1 MAKTAAK
8 GTIDNPYSMSECEK
22 MLDAGTWPG
31 GYVRDDAGTVSYVMK
46 SVTVQGYSG
55 SGSGSDWHGSDYEF
69 CTGSYEWHEPDTDE
83 KGCEDDKK
91 DLPTGNEGGT
101 GIGGNTGGGTG
112 GGGGYHPATPNANDG
127 KNGSFLYGATYYTE
141 KQYNQMC
148 KSGTWTGGNIYTLGY
163 VGRDCIISPCLTS
176 IDANDSCL
184 SVFKEKSSAIC
195 KSLEKLG
202 KEIMSLAY
210 VQAIARYNS
219 ATGSPLYFDTKS
231 LGIDD
236 LRGCTC
242 KHNEK
247 TNKITGINFL
257 DVQNLQALL
266 KDKSLPE
273 QAVVLSTAMTLGNVS
288 FERVS
293 DGVYTIK
300 KDEYDFGMH
309 NWSEEPVRNISTLIG
324 FTVSEGASVVADAAT
339 LNVFAPL
346 VVRYMDIVTGMVRR
360 HVLGQ
365 TSFYIYISGTVKV
378 DEKK

>member
-1 MAKTAAK
+1 MAKTSIK
-8 GTIDNPYSMSECEK
+8 GTRENPYSMSECEK
-22 MLDAGTWPG
+22 MLNAGTWPG
-31 GYVRDDAGTVSYVMK
+31 GYVKDDAGQVSYVMK

-55 SGSGSDWHGSDYEF
+55 SGSGSNWHGSDFEF
-69 CTGSYEWHEPDTDE
+69 CSGSYEWHEPDTDN
-83 KGCEDDKK
+83 KGCDEDGKGT
-91 DLPTGNEGGT
+91 PSGNEGGGT
-101 GIGGNTGGGTG
+101 DTSGNAGGDAG
-112 GGGGYHPATPNANDG
+112 GGGGCHPATPNANDG
-127 KNGSFLYGATYYTE
+127 KNGTFLYNAAYYTE
-141 KQYNQMC
+141 GEYNRMC
-148 KSGTWTGGNIYTLGY
+148 KNGTWMGGNVYTLGY

-176 IDANDSCL
+176 IDANDNWL

-195 KSLEKLG
+195 TSLEKLG

-242 KHNEK
+242 KK
-247 TNKITGINFL
+247 NKAGEITGINFL
-257 DVQNLQALL
+257 DVHNLQAQM
-266 KDKSLPE
+266 KGKSLSE
-273 QAVVLSTAMTLGNVS
+273 RAVVLSTALTLGNVI
-288 FERVS
+288 FTRVS
-293 DGVYTIK
+293 DGVYTIE
-300 KDEYDFGMH
+300 KDKYDFDMH
-309 NWSEEPVRNISTLIG
+309 NWFKEPVRNVSTLIG

-339 LNVFAPL
+339 LNVFAP
-346 VVRYMDIVTGMVRR
+346 VAGRYIDIATGMVRR

>member
-55 SGSGSDWHGSDYEF
+55 SGSGCDWHGSDYEF
-69 CTGSYEWHEPDTDE
+69 CTGSYEWHEPDTDK
-83 KGCEDDKK
+83 KGCDEEGKGT
-91 DLPTGNEGGT
+91 PSGSGNGGT
-101 GIGGNTGGGTG
+101 GTGGNTGGGTG

-127 KNGSFLYGATYYTE
+127 KNGSFLYSATYYTE

-148 KSGTWTGGNIYTLGY
+148 KSGTWRGGNIYTLGY

-176 IDANDSCL
+176 IDANDSWL
-184 SVFKEKSSAIC
+184 SVFKENSSAIC

-236 LRGCTC
+236 LRGCTY
-242 KHNEK
+242 KK
-247 TNKITGINFL
+247 KM
-257 DVQNLQALL
+257 VKSQA
-266 KDKSLPE
+266 
-273 QAVVLSTAMTLGNVS
+273 
-288 FERVS
+288 
-293 DGVYTIK
+293 
-300 KDEYDFGMH
+300 
-309 NWSEEPVRNISTLIG
+309 
-324 FTVSEGASVVADAAT
+324 
-339 LNVFAPL
+339 
-346 VVRYMDIVTGMVRR
+346 
-360 HVLGQ
+360 
-365 TSFYIYISGTVKV
+365 
-378 DEKK
+378 